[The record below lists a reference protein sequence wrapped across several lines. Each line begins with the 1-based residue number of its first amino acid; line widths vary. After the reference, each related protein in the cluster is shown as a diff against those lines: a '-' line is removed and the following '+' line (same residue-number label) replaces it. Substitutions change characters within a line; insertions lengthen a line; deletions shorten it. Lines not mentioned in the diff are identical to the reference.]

1 MAKQTF
7 ESAMKRLES
16 IVHELESGDL
26 ALDEALKKFQEGVKL
41 SKLCSNKLD
50 ETEKKVSIL
59 LKDEEGNVQAE
70 SFLPE
75 SSKDDT
81 AREP

>member
-26 ALDEALKKFQEGVKL
+26 TLDEALKKFQEGVKL

-59 LKDEEGNVQAE
+59 LKDDEGNVQAE
-70 SFLPE
+70 PFRDE
-75 SSKDDT
+75 S
-81 AREP
+81 

>member
-7 ESAMKRLES
+7 ESAMNRLES

-26 ALDEALKKFQEGVKL
+26 TLDEAMKKFQEGVKL

-59 LKDEEGNVQAE
+59 LENEEGSIRVEPFEDE
-70 SFLPE
+70 S
-75 SSKDDT
+75 
-81 AREP
+81 

>member
-7 ESAMKRLES
+7 ETAMNRLES

-26 ALDEALKKFQEGVKL
+26 TLDEALKRFQEGVKL
-41 SKLCSNKLD
+41 SKFCSNKLD

-70 SFLPE
+70 PFRNEISKLSTE
-75 SSKDDT
+75 S
-81 AREP
+81 

>member
-7 ESAMKRLES
+7 ETAMNRLES

-26 ALDEALKKFQEGVKL
+26 NLDEALKKFQEGVKL
-41 SKLCSNKLD
+41 SKFCSNKLD

-59 LKDEEGNVQAE
+59 LKDEEENVQAVPFRNEISKLRTE
-70 SFLPE
+70 S
-75 SSKDDT
+75 
-81 AREP
+81 

>member
-7 ESAMKRLES
+7 ENAVKRLES
-16 IVHELESGDL
+16 IVQELESGDL
-26 ALDEALKKFQEGVKL
+26 TLDEALKKFQEGVKL

-59 LKDEEGNVQAE
+59 LKDEKGNVRVE
-70 SFLPE
+70 PFSPE
-75 SSKDDT
+75 KN
-81 AREP
+81 EME